1 MTMFIF
7 LGDMLVMAFMI
18 GVAIWFGTRGASSDF
33 DDISAIPLQDDEFG
47 SDLNTSKGAMKK

>member
-18 GVAIWFGTRGASSDF
+18 GVAIWFGTRGASAEF
-33 DDISAIPLQDDEFG
+33 KDIAAIPLNDDVLE
-47 SDLNTSKGAMKK
+47 SDLNTDKGAVK

>member
-18 GVAIWFGTRGASSDF
+18 GLAIWVSNKSNNDQIAEAAR
-33 DDISAIPLQDDEFG
+33 IPLEDEDYHG
-47 SDLNTSKGAMKK
+47 

>member
-18 GVAIWFGTRGASSDF
+18 GVAIWFGTRGASAEF
-33 DDISAIPLQDDEFG
+33 DDIAAIPLSDDVLG
-47 SDLNTSKGAMKK
+47 SDLDPKKGAVK

>member
-18 GVAIWFGTRGASSDF
+18 GVAIWFGTRGSSSDF
-33 DDISAIPLQDDEFG
+33 DDVAAIPLQDDVLD
-47 SDLNTSKGAMKK
+47 SDLKPSKGAAKQ

>member
-18 GVAIWFGTRGASSDF
+18 GVAIWFGTRGARAEF
-33 DDISAIPLQDDEFG
+33 DDIAAIPLNDDELG
-47 SDLNTSKGAMKK
+47 SDLKPTKGAAKK